1 MPRRSL
7 TTASVARLKP
17 PSQGQLDYFDKG
29 FPGLALRISYGGGKS
44 FVFFYRISG
53 KLRRMTLGTFPALSL
68 ADAREAWRCARKE
81 AIAGRDPVLARKREK
96 PAIDFEHVASEW
108 LMRDQAKNK
117 SRREVQ
123 RIVNR
128 ELIPAWGQRPVPEIT
143 RRDILDL
150 IDGIADRGSP
160 IMARRVLAYV
170 HRLFK
175 WAVGRGIIDTNPATD
190 LPKPGSE
197 TKRDRVLSD
206 DEVIAVWNASISLGW
221 PFGEAIR
228 LLILTGARREEIGAL
243 QWNEIADRQIRLSSA
258 RTKNG
263 NPHTIPLSAPAL
275 TIIEG
280 LPRIVGSTLV
290 FTTSGKTPI
299 SGWSRAKVA
308 LDEKIAIPTPWR
320 IHDLRRTVATGLQ
333 KLGIS
338 LQVIEAILGH
348 VSGSRAGV
356 VGTYQRHSF
365 DDEKRA
371 ALEAWDAYVLAL
383 VERCNPEK
391 PLPELGLR

>member
-228 LLILTGARREEIGAL
+228 LFDSHRR
-243 QWNEIADRQIRLSSA
+243 
-258 RTKNG
+258 
-263 NPHTIPLSAPAL
+263 
-275 TIIEG
+275 
-280 LPRIVGSTLV
+280 
-290 FTTSGKTPI
+290 
-299 SGWSRAKVA
+299 
-308 LDEKIAIPTPWR
+308 
-320 IHDLRRTVATGLQ
+320 AT
-333 KLGIS
+333 
-338 LQVIEAILGH
+338 
-348 VSGSRAGV
+348 
-356 VGTYQRHSF
+356 
-365 DDEKRA
+365 
-371 ALEAWDAYVLAL
+371 
-383 VERCNPEK
+383 
-391 PLPELGLR
+391 